1 MKTKTINKMKKD
13 KNNKYK
19 ECTVKINKSNLIK
32 GIYNSILESLIKSKL
47 NVNNIGIF
55 MKTNIIIIKNEI
67 GRSYNRESRISFT
80 KWYVKKY
87 HGKYKYTKIIEAIIN
102 NTQEKLNKNLK
113 TKSKKYVLV
122 KENINNSNID
132 NK

>member
-1 MKTKTINKMKKD
+1 MKTKNINKIKKD
-13 KNNKYK
+13 RNNKCK
-19 ECTVKINKSNLIK
+19 ECTVKINKSNLVK
-32 GIYNSILESLIKSKL
+32 GIYNSILEKLIKSKL
-47 NVNNIGIF
+47 NVNNITIF
-55 MKTNIIIIKNEI
+55 MKTNIILVKNEI

-102 NTQEKLNKNLK
+102 NKQDKLNKNLK

-122 KENINNSNID
+122 NENINNSNID